1 MPLTTLEKVKSYLQ
15 IPQSNT
21 IDDIFIQDIVD
32 SVQEQIEHY
41 CGRKFD
47 IATYTEKHECKH
59 KCFPKNTP
67 IKSVQSI
74 VRDNNTLED
83 TDYKIRG
90 NYIDFMNDLKGYTI
104 GGSILYANDYVSE
117 ITITYTAGYET
128 IPMDLSMIATKL
140 AVIEYKDSREN
151 RIGIIS
157 EREGD
162 VQYTYTDKSKSE
174 ADMPSDIK
182 RVLDKYIKVSL

>member
-1 MPLTTLEKVKSYLQ
+1 MSLTTVEKVKSYLNLN
-15 IPQSNT
+15 NT
-21 IDDIFIQDIVD
+21 NDDVFIQDIID
-32 SVQEQIEHY
+32 SVQEQIEDY
-41 CGRKFD
+41 CSRKFD
-47 IATYTEKHECKH
+47 VATYTEDYKCKH

-67 IKSVQSI
+67 LKSVESI
-74 VRDNNTLED
+74 VRDNNTLES

-90 NYIDFMNDLKGYTI
+90 NYIEFSSDLKGYTMA
-104 GGSILYANDYVSE
+104 GSILYANDDVSE
-117 ITITYTAGYET
+117 VTITYTAGYDV
-128 IPMDLSMIATKL
+128 IPKNLSMAATKL

-162 VQYTYTDKSKSE
+162 AQYTYTDKSKSE

-182 RVLDKYIKVSL
+182 KVLDKYVQVSL